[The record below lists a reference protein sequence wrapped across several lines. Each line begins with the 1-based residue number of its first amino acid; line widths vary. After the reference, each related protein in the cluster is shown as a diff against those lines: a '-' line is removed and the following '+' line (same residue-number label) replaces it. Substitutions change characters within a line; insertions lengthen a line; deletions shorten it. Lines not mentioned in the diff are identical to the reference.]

1 MCEGGSKFDAKDFH
15 RNIIVATLHE
25 KTCVEYIKRGG
36 RNLRDED
43 DVLDLLEEIQ
53 DGIDAEMQL
62 KHANRHRSNNNFKNN
77 DDTNTRNINGHN
89 KNMCRKKDHNHEWS
103 KCPNNPNSKNY
114 KGGDN
119 RQRGDKQSRDGSWD
133 DGGRRERHRHHK

>member
-1 MCEGGSKFDAKDFH
+1 MRDGLTYQGNDYREAIEQLFEINDILPNMCEGGSKFDAKDFH

-62 KHANRHRSNNNFKNN
+62 KHANRHRNNNSFKNN
-77 DDTNTRNINGHN
+77 DDANSHDKDGNNM
-89 KNMCRKKDHNHEWS
+89 NMCRKKGHM
-103 KCPNNPNSKNY
+103 
-114 KGGDN
+114 
-119 RQRGDKQSRDGSWD
+119 
-133 DGGRRERHRHHK
+133 